1 VEPPLPLNGILTRA
15 SDALLVRASVA
26 LYVPLPG
33 GVNWTL
39 NVVLCPAAMVTG
51 RLDINV
57 KALVE
62 MLAAETVTDAVPE
75 LVALMVRVLL
85 LPLVIVPKPS
95 DDAPMESRPDA
106 GGVPV
111 PVTPAQPVHIMT
123 EKSRATT
130 ANVSNGRDEIRL
142 GAEDDIDSW
151 EANHV
156 SSPSHIQLIARPG
169 MTHGSMSLGSMAIL
183 TTGPL
188 VLLSFT
194 AKGQGRIDNRGTPLG
209 MSEGQSGRKPVRLAQ
224 TKVKFG
230 VGLYYRRVGR

>member
-1 VEPPLPLNGILTRA
+1 
-15 SDALLVRASVA
+15 
-26 LYVPLPG
+26 
-33 GVNWTL
+33 
-39 NVVLCPAAMVTG
+39 MVTG

-156 SSPSHIQLIARPG
+156 SSPSQIPDIKTGNDPWFNVPGFNGYPDHGTTRP
-169 MTHGSMSLGSMAIL
+169 
-183 TTGPL
+183 
-188 VLLSFT
+188 
-194 AKGQGRIDNRGTPLG
+194 
-209 MSEGQSGRKPVRLAQ
+209 RK
-224 TKVKFG
+224 FHC
-230 VGLYYRRVGR
+230 